1 MFTRPTLGRTYETD
15 LLRFGFLFIVKL
27 VVFLVQK
34 TFQYAAFLFG
44 FQGTKIRD
52 LLGIAK
58 EREGISIYVYAD
70 ITNGFE

>member
-58 EREGISIYVYAD
+58 KREGISIYV
-70 ITNGFE
+70 